1 MLQLN
6 VQEIEA
12 VEVILNKLLLKVH
25 HSCLTVKNHDY
36 HNVELHTRG

>member
-12 VEVILNKLLLKVH
+12 VEVILNKLLLKVYY
-25 HSCLTVKNHDY
+25 SYLKVKNHDS
-36 HNVELHTRG
+36 HNVELHIWG